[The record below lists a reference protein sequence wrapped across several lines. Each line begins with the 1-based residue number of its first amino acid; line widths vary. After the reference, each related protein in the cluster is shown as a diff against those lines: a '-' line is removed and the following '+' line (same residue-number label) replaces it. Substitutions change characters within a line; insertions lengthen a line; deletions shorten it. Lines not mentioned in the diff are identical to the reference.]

1 VIKELLDS
9 SFVKLLGLAFISNSI
24 PYMTV
29 PYLIIIAPF
38 LARMRGLELVSSIF
52 ALALGATLGKLVVY
66 GISRSLRRVHRVK
79 LKLSGLTQALNTYR
93 KATFTAIFL
102 AAALPVPDDVV
113 YIPAG
118 ISGYSAIYF
127 FTALLLGKLVIT
139 ALTAVYGAAVVY
151 VIEESGVQDWVYVLA
166 MSALTLLA
174 IYIINKINWSEV
186 NRLHEEKGVKSAIIY
201 TVYSA
206 KDVLL
211 STILQ
216 LISWLKKRIKY

>member
-1 VIKELLDS
+1 
-9 SFVKLLGLAFISNSI
+9 
-24 PYMTV
+24 MTV

-79 LKLSGLTQALNTYR
+79 LKLSGLTQALNTYK

>member
-1 VIKELLDS
+1 MIKELLDS
-9 SFVKLLGLAFISNSI
+9 SFVKLFGLAFISNSI

>member
-9 SFVKLLGLAFISNSI
+9 SFVKLFGLAFISNSI